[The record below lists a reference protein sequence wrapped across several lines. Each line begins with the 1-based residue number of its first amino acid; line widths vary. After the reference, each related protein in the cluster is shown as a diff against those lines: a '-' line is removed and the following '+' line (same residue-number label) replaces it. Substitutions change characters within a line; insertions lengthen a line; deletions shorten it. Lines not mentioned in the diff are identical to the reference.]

1 MARLSSRAPIA
12 LACSLCLFRL
22 AAAADDSP
30 AYEFGD
36 KVPLAE
42 SDLRAITLQVLAT
55 HPLLSSSPG
64 IKYAE
69 SHRAGMT
76 MPGGIKFDT
85 ADVVFY
91 PHAESAGVKE
101 AFQVQC
107 RREVSSDLWTCD
119 NVDIRRYVRLA
130 TQDFEVRVR
139 GNLDHD
145 ELLALIEATRVVAQ
159 ASTTE
164 SSVVANT
171 AIIVLAA
178 NGGYFVNWGSPDGQG
193 ELTVE
198 AHLRTDGNAATADDW
213 QTSILPPE

>member
-12 LACSLCLFRL
+12 LACSVCLFRL
-22 AAAADDSP
+22 AAAADDPP

-69 SHRAGMT
+69 AHRAGMT
-76 MPGGIKFDT
+76 MPGGTSFDT

-107 RREVSSDLWTCD
+107 RREVSSDLWTCG
-119 NVDIRRYVRLA
+119 NVDIRRYVQLA
-130 TQDFEVRVR
+130 TQEFEVRVR

-145 ELLALIEATRVVAQ
+145 ELLALIEATRATAQ
-159 ASTTE
+159 ASRTE

-171 AIIVLAA
+171 AIIVFAA

-198 AHLRTDGNAATADDW
+198 AHLRKDGNAATAEDW